1 MQLPREV
8 LEAEYL
14 PLPVAALVAYYKVT
28 DLRRQLPQEHIGE
41 TVRAMAVAL
50 STVATIYGPGVD
62 GKERC
67 ALTDAELDELL
78 FRPHGGAMRPAL
90 DHLSIR
96 KADMQRGIEAL
107 KASGGLANYT

>member
-14 PLPVAALVAYYKVT
+14 PLPIAALVAYYRIT
-28 DLRRQLPQEHIGE
+28 DIRRQLPQDHIGE
-41 TVRAMAVAL
+41 TVRAMAIAL
-50 STVATIYGPGVD
+50 STVATIYGPAED

-67 ALTDAELDELL
+67 PLTDSEIDELL
-78 FRPHGGAMRPAL
+78 FRPLGSAVRPEL

-96 KADMQRGIEAL
+96 AADMQHG
-107 KASGGLANYT
+107 